1 MRRSQFP
8 MTEVCARILRR
19 VRHSGGRFI
28 TVIPVPKKLWS
39 NLRRW
44 LAGVGSLLILA
55 GCATDGGAAPEIDEV
70 HLFGLPVAIN
80 LDNSP
85 GPDAFSVRVFVSK
98 SAQPKGVPI
107 RRGTLEI
114 LLFDGAFAPNQP
126 MPATPLRTWSFTAQQ
141 LKGVASEN
149 RLGTGYEFT
158 LPWAGTPPRRNR
170 VTVLARYRPVTGA
183 AVVSGPSAISLSVR

>member
-1 MRRSQFP
+1 MFWLR
-8 MTEVCARILRR
+8 LRR
-19 VRHSGGRFI
+19 RLLHLGCCL
-28 TVIPVPKKLWS
+28 VI
-39 NLRRW
+39 
-44 LAGVGSLLILA
+44 A
-55 GCATDGGAAPEIDEV
+55 GCTTDGRTTPEIDEV

-80 LDNSP
+80 LDSVP
-85 GPDAFSVRVFVSK
+85 GPDAFSVRVFAAR

-107 RRGTLEI
+107 RKGTLEI

-126 MPATPLRTWSFTAQQ
+126 LPATPLRTWSFSAEQ
-141 LKGVASEN
+141 LKGAASDN

-170 VTVLARYRPVTGA
+170 VTVLARYRPVSGA